1 MVTNDENVLK
11 LKHKV
16 IEEVA
21 RLAWKGDFDEENYER
36 ITYKLIPGPRATYR
50 CCIYK
55 ERELIRQ
62 LAGLPE
68 EIHLSARDLDPS
80 RINKYVTELAAR
92 FHKFYTVCR
101 IRDAEP
107 ELLSARLLLADCVR
121 RVIAISLGII
131 GVSAPE
137 KM

>member
-21 RLAWKGDFDEENYER
+21 RLAWTGDFDEENYER

-62 LAGLPE
+62 KGLFF
-68 EIHLSARDLDPS
+68 LS
-80 RINKYVTELAAR
+80 ITC
-92 FHKFYTVCR
+92 CR
-101 IRDAEP
+101 
-107 ELLSARLLLADCVR
+107 
-121 RVIAISLGII
+121 LGII
-131 GVSAPE
+131 MLSFRSRR
-137 KM
+137 